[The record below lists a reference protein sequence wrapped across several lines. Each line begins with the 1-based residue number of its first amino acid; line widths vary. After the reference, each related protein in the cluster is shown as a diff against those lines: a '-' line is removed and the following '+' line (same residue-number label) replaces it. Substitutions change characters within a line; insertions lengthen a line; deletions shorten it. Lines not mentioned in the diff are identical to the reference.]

1 MDLDRA
7 FPCLGKEARLISKT
21 YSYTTKGFWK
31 LHEALPEQTQRR
43 AKAAYRRFQEDPWHP
58 SLQFK
63 QVHEV
68 KPIYS
73 ARISRDYRAVGIK
86 EADEIVW
93 FWIGSHSDYDNLLS
107 RL

>member
-1 MDLDRA
+1 M
-7 FPCLGKEARLISKT
+7 
-21 YSYTTKGFWK
+21 
-31 LHEALPEQTQRR
+31 HEALPEQIQRQ
-43 AKAAYRRFQEDPWHP
+43 AKTAFRKFQQDPYQAG
-58 SLQFK
+58 LQFK

-86 EADEIVW
+86 NDEEIIW
-93 FWIGSHSDYDNLLS
+93 FWIGSHSDYNNLLL

>member
-1 MDLDRA
+1 
-7 FPCLGKEARLISKT
+7 
-21 YSYTTKGFWK
+21 
-31 LHEALPEQTQRR
+31 LPEQVQRQ
-43 AKAAYRRFQEDPWHP
+43 AKIAYSRFQQDPFHP
-58 SLQFK
+58 GLQFK

-86 EADEIVW
+86 NGDEIVW
-93 FWIGSHSDYDNLLS
+93 FWIGSHSDYDKLLS

>member
-1 MDLDRA
+1 M
-7 FPCLGKEARLISKT
+7 ISH
-21 YSYTTKGFWK
+21 TTKGFWK
-31 LHEALPEQTQRR
+31 LYEALPEKIQYQ
-43 AKAAYRRFQEDPWHP
+43 AKTAYRRFQQDPSHP

-68 KPIYS
+68 KPIFS
-73 ARISRDYRAVGIK
+73 ARISRDYRAIGIK
-86 EADEIVW
+86 DAEEIVW

>member
-1 MDLDRA
+1 M
-7 FPCLGKEARLISKT
+7 
-21 YSYTTKGFWK
+21 
-31 LHEALPEQTQRR
+31 HEALPEQIQRQ
-43 AKAAYRRFQEDPWHP
+43 AKTAFRKFQQDPHQAG
-58 SLQFK
+58 LQFK

-86 EADEIVW
+86 NDEEIIW
-93 FWIGSHSDYDNLLS
+93 FWIGSHSDYNNLLL